1 MYLKLRRI
9 ERSLYH
15 GISFLRYAIAAVV
28 VNPVQV
34 RRQDLEG
41 GVDLQQMFREL
52 TGYEKKR
59 VDLRIDGMPASPMQI
74 VQAHVVR
81 EETGYMR
88 DYILNDKGD
97 IKELWF
103 DSINSNR

>member
-1 MYLKLRRI
+1 
-9 ERSLYH
+9 
-15 GISFLRYAIAAVV
+15 
-28 VNPVQV
+28 
-34 RRQDLEG
+34 
-41 GVDLQQMFREL
+41 MFREL